1 MVKNTPANTLDEID
15 KRLLRALQ
23 SDGRLSNVELA
34 RVANL
39 SPPAT
44 HARLRRLEKEGVIR
58 QYAAVMDRE
67 KTGYDLLCFIHVSL
81 QMHQLEQVEKFRQA
95 TRQMPEVL
103 ECHHITG
110 EYDYLLKVALRNR
123 KDLERFLVDRLTP
136 IPGVGRIHTSLVLT
150 EVKATMALPLE

>member
-1 MVKNTPANTLDEID
+1 MIKETQETILDEVD

-23 SDGRLSNVELA
+23 LDGRLSNVELA
-34 RVANL
+34 RSVHL

-44 HARLRRLEKEGVIR
+44 HARLRRLEKEGYIR
-58 QYAAVMDRE
+58 QYAAVMNRE

-81 QMHQLEQVEKFRQA
+81 QMHQLEQVEKFREA

-123 KDLERFLVDRLTP
+123 KDLERFLVDCLTP

>member
-1 MVKNTPANTLDEID
+1 MVKNTPECALDEID

-34 RVANL
+34 RAVNL

-44 HARLRRLEKEGVIR
+44 HARLRRLEKEGIIR

>member
-1 MVKNTPANTLDEID
+1 MIKNTSENTLDEID
-15 KRLLRALQ
+15 RDLLRALQ
-23 SDGRLSNVELA
+23 EDGRLSNVELA
-34 RVANL
+34 RMVHL

-44 HARLRRLEKEGVIR
+44 HARLRRLEKEGFIR

-81 QMHQLEQVEKFRQA
+81 QMHQLEQVEKFREA

>member
-1 MVKNTPANTLDEID
+1 MIKNISETALDDVD
-15 KRLLRALQ
+15 KAMLRALQ
-23 SDGRLSNVELA
+23 ADGRLSNVELA
-34 RVANL
+34 RTVNL

-44 HARLRRLEKEGVIR
+44 HARLRRLEKEGYIR
-58 QYAAVMDRE
+58 QYAATIDRE

-81 QMHQLEQVEKFRQA
+81 QMHKLEQVESFRQW

-123 KDLERFLVDRLTP
+123 KDLERFLVDSLTP
-136 IPGVGRIHTSLVLT
+136 IPGVARIHTSLVLT
-150 EVKATMALPLE
+150 EVKSTMALPLE